1 MADAADGSTLWAR
14 CRRAASRAW
23 GFFRIRASRDTV
35 LLIFACGSGLSA
47 LIYLQLSWIGAA
59 RDSRLTVLNHAFT
72 AAMEELADG
81 VRQDAAQMLM
91 QFRAATLLD
100 AMDPAGASVDLR
112 EFWAEDAAWAPALKR
127 ALLFDLPEEGGATS
141 GLRVLDTETG
151 TLRPAE
157 WPRGLLGLEA
167 KLLTFWS
174 RYGERANPLWFA
186 TWMVYPDYSVVVRPL
201 MLPPRRPEGLPGVRG
216 HLILQVDFEYLVEK
230 IVMNRLRRDLEGL
243 GVQTPYE
250 VALVWSREVARVF
263 RPISTASASALAGGG
278 RQSTRQYE
286 LGPRQA
292 MAEVSWLED
301 ADWRQALLLLDGY
314 VSPTAV
320 AKGAT
325 QRVRLGPIGGIRRPA
340 DDPAELVQ
348 SALGGSAAQFA
359 VRPRVYVSSE
369 RQHRLELASH
379 RLSGAVDEALA
390 QQYWWN
396 AFTSLGV
403 LALLGIAI
411 ALVAT
416 GARRASRLAEM
427 RMAFVANVS
436 HELRTPVASMQVIGQ
451 NIADGLVGSDRR
463 LLRYGELVRDQA
475 KRLGQMI
482 EDTLLLSR
490 IESGEKPLDLQSVA
504 AGPVIREAVA
514 HVRPL
519 IERTGFDLECVI
531 PEGLQNVQAD
541 ENALRQSL
549 SNLLTNAVKHAP
561 QGRWLKVEAVGD
573 AGEHPG
579 QVEIR
584 VHDRGP
590 GIDPAEAR
598 RVFEP
603 YYRSGSAIR
612 GAVPGSGMGLSLASN
627 LVRMMGG
634 RLALHSDLGRGSV
647 FTIRLPVARRERP
660 GNA

>member
-1 MADAADGSTLWAR
+1 MF
-14 CRRAASRAW
+14 RR
-23 GFFRIRASRDTV
+23 RASRDTV
-35 LLIFACGSGLSA
+35 LLIFACVSGLSA
-47 LIYLQLSWIGAA
+47 LVYLQLSWIGAA
-59 RDSRLTVLNHAFT
+59 RDSRRTVLNDAFT
-72 AAMEELADG
+72 AAMQELADG
-81 VRQDAAQMLM
+81 VRQDAGQMLM
-91 QFRAATLLD
+91 LFRAATALD
-100 AMDPAGASVDLR
+100 DMDPAGAAVDLR

-127 ALLFDLPEEGGATS
+127 ALLFDLPEEGGAPS
-141 GLRVLDTETG
+141 GLRLLDTETG
-151 TLRPAE
+151 TLRTAE

-167 KLLTFWS
+167 KLLTFWP
-174 RYGERANPLWFA
+174 RYGESANALWFA
-186 TWMVYPDYSVVVRPL
+186 TWMVYPDHSVIVRPL
-201 MLPPRRPEGLPGVRG
+201 MLPPGRPGGLPRVRG
-216 HLILQVDFEYLVEK
+216 HLILQVDFEYLAEK
-230 IVMNRLRRDLEGL
+230 IVMNRLRRDLAGL
-243 GVQTPYE
+243 DEQTPYE

-263 RPISTASASALAGGG
+263 HPVSTASASASAGGG

-301 ADWRQALLLLDGY
+301 ADWRQALVLLDGY

-320 AKGAT
+320 TKGAT
-325 QRVRLGPIGGIRRPA
+325 QRVRLGPIAGRNWPA
-340 DDPAELVQ
+340 DDPAERVQ
-348 SALGGSAAQFA
+348 SALGGSAARFP

-379 RLSGAVDEALA
+379 RLSGAVDDALA

-504 AGPVIREAVA
+504 AGPVIKEAVA

-549 SNLLTNAVKHAP
+549 SNLLTNAVKHAS

-579 QVEIR
+579 HVEIR

-612 GAVPGSGMGLSLASN
+612 GAVPGSGMGLSLASD

-634 RLALHSDLGRGSV
+634 RLALQSDLGSGSV

>member
-1 MADAADGSTLWAR
+1 M
-14 CRRAASRAW
+14 
-23 GFFRIRASRDTV
+23 SRDTV
-35 LLIFACGSGLSA
+35 LLIFACVSGLSA

-59 RDSRLTVLNHAFT
+59 RDSRRTVLNDAFSK
-72 AAMEELADG
+72 AMQELADG
-81 VRQDAAQMLM
+81 VRQDALQMLLL
-91 QFRAATLLD
+91 FRTSTALD
-100 AMDPAGASVDLR
+100 VMDSAGAAVELH

-127 ALLFDLPEEGGATS
+127 TLLFDLPAEAGAPT
-141 GLRVLDTETG
+141 GLRVLETETG
-151 TLRPAE
+151 TLRTAE
-157 WPRGLLGLEA
+157 WPRDLLGLEP

-174 RYGERANPLWFA
+174 RYGDTANPRWFA
-186 TWMVYPDYSVVVRPL
+186 TWMVYPDHSVIARPL
-201 MLPPRRPEGLPGVRG
+201 MLSPSRPGGLPRVRG
-216 HLILQVDFEYLVEK
+216 HLILQVDFEYLAEK
-230 IVMNRLRRDLEGL
+230 IVMNRLRRDRSGL
-243 GVQTPYE
+243 DEQIPYE
-250 VALVWSREVARVF
+250 VALIWGREVVQVF
-263 RPISTASASALAGGG
+263 RPIATANASALAGGG
-278 RQSTRQYE
+278 RQGMWQYE
-286 LGPRQA
+286 IGPRRS

-301 ADWRQALLLLDGY
+301 ADWRQALVLPDGY

-320 AKGAT
+320 SKGAT
-325 QRVRLGPIGGIRRPA
+325 QRAWLAPFAGTYRPPG
-340 DDPAELVQ
+340 DPAELVQ
-348 SALGGSAAQFA
+348 FA
-359 VRPRVYVSSE
+359 PGRSGARIPLRPRIYLSSE

-379 RLSGAVDEALA
+379 RLSGAVDDAVA

-396 AFTSLGV
+396 AITSLGV

-436 HELRTPVASMQVIGQ
+436 HELRTPVASMRVIGQ

-482 EDTLLLSR
+482 EDTLLLAR

-504 AGPVIREAVA
+504 VGPVIREAIA

-531 PEGLQNVQAD
+531 PEGLANVQAD
-541 ENALRQSL
+541 SNALRQSL
-549 SNLLTNAVKHAP
+549 SNLLTNAVKHASE
-561 QGRWLKVEAVGD
+561 GRWLKVEAGGD

-579 QVEIR
+579 HVEIR

-590 GIDPAEAR
+590 GIDPTDAR

-603 YYRSGSAIR
+603 YYRSGRAIR
-612 GAVPGSGMGLSLASN
+612 GAVPGSGMGLSLASD

-634 RLALHSDLGRGSV
+634 RLALQSDPGRGSV

-660 GNA
+660 ENA